1 MLNVAFF
8 FNFSRS
14 NYRFNYSIYLHVDDV
29 AALEYIKNT
38 LQIGRVNIYPK
49 HNMATL
55 NISSRKEIEIILAIF
70 SKYSLNTTNILIY

>member
-8 FNFSRS
+8 FNSSRS

-38 LQIGRVNIYPK
+38 LQIGRVNIYPE